1 MRGGWGYLELSGG
14 EAGLTWC
21 SIEAP
26 SNNPASLGDGDE
38 SLVEE
43 GQLVL
48 LIAINRLKSLP
59 TIESEN

>member
-1 MRGGWGYLELSGG
+1 MRGVGDTWSCLEERLGRHD
-14 EAGLTWC
+14 
-21 SIEAP
+21 AP

-48 LIAINRLKSLP
+48 LIVINRLKSLR